1 MTLAQLP
8 SQLQDDINLLIKKDP
23 KSETVIKQI
32 IEYYE
37 RKLEKVGALNHKK
50 SKNDGVPAQS
60 KLANKSLLPQTLEG
74 SQIMLQIPDLSIQS
88 PFRKKVNMVI
98 GAFQGKSPF
107 MTFTKAMNV
116 APEFMLSDLTTNNID
131 FTTILCVPEKKA
143 SRVLLISYKQNL
155 GHLYK
160 DDPLLVQFNNDVLTE
175 QFGSILNGTTLV
187 SFLLKQLSALGMNT
201 VDGTTDDV
209 FFVQTYNVTKEGY
222 LYFLKD
228 HIIFGFKKPIL
239 IFKTTD
245 IEAVTYTSITRLTFN
260 VSLNVRRKVE
270 QMENGESIQKTVTDK
285 YEFSMIDQKEFD
297 KINQYVQSQKFEDKS
312 MADELKAQRQL
323 KSGSHKPGALT
334 EAAKLVPGGDK
345 VVGGS
350 NEDEIDDDEELDAD
364 YELGDS
370 DDDHSDDSESNAD
383 DDDDQKDDENSG
395 NNQGVMT
402 SPVKDEKEESHD
414 DEDDSPDYISGEE
427 VDENGEEYDDGEKSQ
442 DTGHDDREMDEY
454 DDQDD
459 GDDAIPYESKQ
470 TLEQELREL
479 GDGLDDAAYLQMADY
494 TGIS

>member
-1 MTLAQLP
+1 MTLASLP
-8 SQLQDDINLLIKKDP
+8 SQLQNDITALIKKDP
-23 KSETVIKQI
+23 ESETTIKQI

-37 RKLEKVGALNHKK
+37 GKLTEVGKLNHKK
-50 SKNDGVPAQS
+50 LKTDNAPTQTSSADRSV
-60 KLANKSLLPQTLEG
+60 LPQTLEG

-98 GAFQGKSPF
+98 GAFKGKAPF
-107 MTFTKAMNV
+107 MTFTKAMNNP
-116 APEFMLSDLTTNNID
+116 PEFMLDDLTAKNIN
-131 FTTILCVPEKKA
+131 FTTILHVPEKKA

-160 DDPLLVQFNNDVLTE
+160 DDPLLVQFNNDILTE
-175 QFGSILNGTTLV
+175 QFGSILNDTTLV

-201 VDGTTDDV
+201 VDGTTEDV

-228 HIIFGFKKPIL
+228 YIIFGFKKPIL
-239 IFKTTD
+239 IFKTAD

-260 VSLNVRRKVE
+260 VSLNVRHPVE
-270 QMENGESIQKTVTDK
+270 NSENGNNIQKMTTEK

-334 EAAKLVPGGDK
+334 EAAKLVPGGDI
-345 VVGGS
+345 VVGSADGEE
-350 NEDEIDDDEELDAD
+350 NNDDDEELDAD

-370 DDDHSDDSESNAD
+370 DDDHSDDSEESDNEEAKSQSETD
-383 DDDDQKDDENSG
+383 KEIVGNSG
-395 NNQGVMT
+395 M
-402 SPVKDEKEESHD
+402 EKETHD

-427 VDENGEEYDDGEKSQ
+427 VDENGEEYDNREKVQS
-442 DTGHDDREMDEY
+442 DDDDREMDEF
-454 DDQDD
+454 DDQDN
-459 GDDAIPYESKQ
+459 GEDDTPDESKQ
-470 TLEQELREL
+470 TLEQELKDLEN
-479 GDGLDDAAYLQMADY
+479 GLDDTDYLQMADY
-494 TGIS
+494 TGMS